1 MTFARALGLE
11 DPQTDKSCSGSGD
24 ITRSVVDYPVLGS
37 RPWDVL
43 QRYLRTISHLEPIQI
58 YSRFRQ
64 RACPKETPRSAAFR
78 TVSGKWVEAI
88 SRRPPQTASN
98 RFRFL
103 NEERETVTW
112 TDSGIPKLWL
122 YNLHYFE
129 YANLALI
136 ERWIKENPVG
146 TGIGWDPYP
155 TSLRIANWCK
165 WGIGQ
170 ESVPQNVCS
179 SIATQAA
186 WIEELLETH
195 LLANHLLAN
204 AKALMFAGALLNC
217 DGSSRWYELGR
228 RLLEKELRRQ
238 ILSDGAHVERSPM
251 YHSIVLEDLL
261 DLYNLG
267 CALNR
272 PTPQITGHIPPM
284 LAWLDHLTHP
294 DGEIALFNDASFGIA
309 PNPSTLHAYARRLG
323 FESAPVAL
331 GESGYLRLETDTLVL
346 IFDAAPLGPDY
357 QPGHGHADALSFELS
372 HCGRRVLVNSGTS
385 TYEMNA
391 TRAFER
397 GTAAHNTLRLDGID
411 QSEMWASFR
420 VGRRART
427 FDLATDHR
435 TFVSAAHDGYNHLR
449 CPVMHRRRIDIRDEC
464 VHVTDRLEGYGQ
476 HKAELFFHIAPGAN
490 PTVELDPCLCSSFG
504 YTHYSTGWNLRVPND
519 TWVGR
524 WAGVCP
530 MQFTTKIRLDA
541 RSSSVRT
548 QNTRIPR
555 AGANSFPARH

>member
-1 MTFARALGLE
+1 
-11 DPQTDKSCSGSGD
+11 
-24 ITRSVVDYPVLGS
+24 
-37 RPWDVL
+37 
-43 QRYLRTISHLEPIQI
+43 
-58 YSRFRQ
+58 
-64 RACPKETPRSAAFR
+64 
-78 TVSGKWVEAI
+78 
-88 SRRPPQTASN
+88 
-98 RFRFL
+98 
-103 NEERETVTW
+103 
-112 TDSGIPKLWL
+112 LWL

-129 YANLALI
+129 YADLTLI

-146 TGIGWDPYP
+146 SGIGWDPYP
-155 TSLRIANWCK
+155 TSLRVANWCK
-165 WGIGQ
+165 WGISQ
-170 ESVPQNVCS
+170 ESVPKNVCS

-204 AKALMFAGALLNC
+204 AKALIFAGALLNC
-217 DGSSRWYELGR
+217 AESSRWYELGR
-228 RLLEKELRRQ
+228 RILEKELRRQ

-261 DLYNLG
+261 DLHNLG
-267 CALNR
+267 CALHR
-272 PTPQITGHIPPM
+272 PVPDITGHIPAM

-309 PNPSTLHAYARRLG
+309 PNSHKLHAYARRLG
-323 FESAPVAL
+323 FESALMPL
-331 GESGYLRLETDTLVL
+331 GESGYLRLETGNLVL
-346 IFDAAPLGPDY
+346 IFDAAALGPDY

-385 TYEMNA
+385 TYEANA

-427 FDLATDHR
+427 FDLATDHQ
-435 TFVSAAHDGYNHLR
+435 TFVSAAHDGYHHLR

-464 VHVTDRLEGYGQ
+464 VQVTDRLEGYGQ
-476 HKAELFFHIAPGAN
+476 HKAELFFHIAPGAKPN
-490 PTVELDPCLCSSFG
+490 IDLDSRFCSSVE
-504 YTHYSTGWNLRVPND
+504 YSHYSTGWNLRAPSDV
-519 TWVGR
+519 WVGR

-530 MQFTTKIRLDA
+530 IQFVTKVRLDA
-541 RSSSVRT
+541 SRPFRLDL
-548 QNTRIPR
+548 
-555 AGANSFPARH
+555 